1 MCEVI
6 EFKMG
11 TSSICN
17 KKLKRY
23 EELKV
28 KNFQDSFM
36 GNEENEFNQLSEWL
50 EIHNDYDI
58 AN

>member
-1 MCEVI
+1 MVL
-6 EFKMG
+6 EFKTKKEG
-11 TSSICN
+11 IVQ

-50 EIHNDYDI
+50 EIHN
-58 AN
+58 A

>member
-6 EFKMG
+6 EFKRG
-11 TSSICN
+11 TSSLCN

-36 GNEENEFNQLSEWL
+36 GNEENEYNELEKWL
-50 EIHNDYDI
+50 KIHN
-58 AN
+58 A